1 MKIRQIS
8 TAASVVALLSV
19 FATPIAHAAGHGGSN
34 AEMIAEGKK
43 VAFHRQ
49 KGNCLTCHMMADGE
63 SPGNVGPPLIAMKAR
78 FPDKQVLRDQIWDP
92 QKKNPASM
100 MPPFGKH
107 NILTEDEIDA
117 VVEFVH
123 SL

>member
-1 MKIRQIS
+1 MKIRLIS
-8 TAASVVALLSV
+8 TAACVAALLGA
-19 FATPIAHAAGHGGSN
+19 FASPVVQAASQ

-43 VAFHRQ
+43 IAFHRQ
-49 KGNCLTCHMMADGE
+49 LGNCLTCHMIPGGE

-78 FPDKQVLRDQIWDP
+78 FPDKQVLRDQIWDST
-92 QKKNPASM
+92 QKNPASM
-100 MPPFGKH
+100 MPPFGRH
-107 NILTEDEIDA
+107 NILTEEQIDL

>member
-1 MKIRQIS
+1 MRIRLIS
-8 TAASVVALLSV
+8 TAASVAALLGV
-19 FATPIAHAAGHGGSN
+19 LMVPATHAGSHGSS
-34 AEMIAEGKK
+34 ADMIAKGKQI
-43 VAFHRQ
+43 AFHRQ

-78 FPDKQVLRDQIWDP
+78 FPDKQVLRDQIYDP
-92 QKKNPASM
+92 QQKNPGSM

-107 NILTEDEIDA
+107 NILTEEELDA